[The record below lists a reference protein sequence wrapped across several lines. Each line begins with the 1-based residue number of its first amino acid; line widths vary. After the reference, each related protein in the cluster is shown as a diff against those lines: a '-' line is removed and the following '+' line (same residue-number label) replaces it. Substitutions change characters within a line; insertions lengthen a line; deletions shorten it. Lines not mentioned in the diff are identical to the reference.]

1 MNISYRILPFDVAV
15 GELKLLQEGTFNIF
29 ENLEKEDFHTRPFT
43 DFGISTERLLE
54 IRESILRELGSKT
67 GKLEDVKVK
76 ENDKEFDSIFTRI
89 APTLFHD
96 MNPIDGFNPDVWSYI
111 TLRLLP
117 DLAVFRWNKN
127 MTDERFLGG
136 AHRSCF
142 QRLWLRSYVLGGDL
156 ASQLLEDEAVNIF
169 ERPESLGGNRRLAL
183 IIAQYIVAN
192 RNEVD
197 AKRKDK
203 IITTEIVRQ
212 AVMRLRRTMSVQVV
226 QSMSD
231 ADLKRNIE
239 NYFREAF
246 EAKIKN
252 KKVSHQ

>member
-15 GELKLLQEGTFNIF
+15 GELNTLKSGNFDIF

-54 IRESILRELGSKT
+54 VRNSFLKELGSKT
-67 GKLEDVKVK
+67 GTLEDIKVRQ
-76 ENDKEFDSIFTRI
+76 NDKEFDSIFTRI

-142 QRLWLRSYVLGGDL
+142 QRLWLRSYVLGSEL
-156 ASQLLEDEAVNIF
+156 ACQLLEDEAVNIF
-169 ERPESLGGNRRLAL
+169 ERPESLGGNRRLAV
-183 IIAQYIVAN
+183 IIAQYIVTN
-192 RNEVD
+192 RGKVD
-197 AKRKDK
+197 SKWEEK

-212 AVMRLRRTMSVQVV
+212 AVMRLRRKMSVQVV

-231 ADLKRNIE
+231 ADLMKNIE
-239 NYFREAF
+239 SYFVEAF
-246 EAKIKN
+246 QAKMTD
-252 KKVSHQ
+252 KKIS

>member
-15 GELKLLQEGTFNIF
+15 NELKMLKTGNFNIF

-54 IRESILRELGSKT
+54 VRNSFLQELGSKT
-67 GKLEDVKVK
+67 GKLEDVKAK
-76 ENDKEFDSIFTRI
+76 GNAEEFDSIFTRV

-142 QRLWLRSYVLGGDL
+142 QRLWLRSYVLGGEI
-156 ASQLLEDEAVNIF
+156 ASQLFEDEAVNIF
-169 ERPESLGGNRRLAL
+169 ERPESLGGNKRLAL

-192 RNEVD
+192 RNVVD
-197 AKRKDK
+197 SKRKDK
-203 IITTEIVRQ
+203 IITTEVVRQ
-212 AVMRLRRTMSVQVV
+212 AVMRLRRKMSVQVV

-231 ADLKRNIE
+231 ADLMKNIE
-239 NYFREAF
+239 SYFVEAF
-246 EAKIKN
+246 EAKTTN
-252 KKVSHQ
+252 KKVS